1 MKRRITI
8 KDIAK
13 ELNIHHSTVSRALRN
28 DPRVNDSTR
37 DLVIASARK
46 HEYQTNMNAVQLRGT
61 TNHTIALI
69 VPNINHTFFSDIV
82 SQLTNIAYKKGF
94 IISVFQSNENFEQE
108 IDIVNTIIK
117 QNYAGVIAS
126 ISKATTDSK
135 HFKLLETFGI
145 PLVFFD
151 RVCEDMATPK
161 VLIDNYNISFEATEF
176 LINKGYKK
184 IANLTGPSQIN
195 VFRDRQKG
203 YNDALLKHKVIYQRE
218 MIIDED
224 FTVELGK
231 KCLIDLVS
239 EIEKPDA
246 IISSSILLTM
256 GIAVQARDILLNIP
270 DDLAIIGF
278 GNHLTSS
285 IMQPQITSIYQS
297 ETEISS
303 ISFDILE
310 KMINKEISIG
320 KEFPIVVK
328 AKIIFRES
336 C

>member
-1 MKRRITI
+1 
-8 KDIAK
+8 
-13 ELNIHHSTVSRALRN
+13 
-28 DPRVNDSTR
+28 
-37 DLVIASARK
+37 
-46 HEYQTNMNAVQLRGT
+46 
-61 TNHTIALI
+61 
-69 VPNINHTFFSDIV
+69 
-82 SQLTNIAYKKGF
+82 
-94 IISVFQSNENFEQE
+94 
-108 IDIVNTIIK
+108 
-117 QNYAGVIAS
+117 
-126 ISKATTDSK
+126 
-135 HFKLLETFGI
+135 
-145 PLVFFD
+145 
-151 RVCEDMATPK
+151 
-161 VLIDNYNISFEATEF
+161 
-176 LINKGYKK
+176 
-184 IANLTGPSQIN
+184 
-195 VFRDRQKG
+195 
-203 YNDALLKHKVIYQRE
+203 